1 MKPISN
7 DFRHL
12 CEFVGLDMEMSFQ
25 YHYHEVLDTIGDMFT
40 EMFKGLRDNFAK
52 EIEAV
57 CQQYPMEPFKFLDP
71 PLRLEYA
78 EGVAMLKQA
87 GKVWTFWETH
97 KIWKNLP
104 YGFDKSADLLSKYQ
118 NHKADFFKLCVLF
131 KMSEL

>member
-1 MKPISN
+1 
-7 DFRHL
+7 
-12 CEFVGLDMEMSFQ
+12 MSFQ
-25 YHYHEVLDTIGDMFT
+25 YHYHEVLDTIGGMFT

-87 GKVWTFWETH
+87 GNVWDSLFCV
-97 KIWKNLP
+97 
-104 YGFDKSADLLSKYQ
+104 FDPQATCEVVFIPGLDLSF
-118 NHKADFFKLCVLF
+118 AMVVGI
-131 KMSEL
+131 

>member
-1 MKPISN
+1 
-7 DFRHL
+7 
-12 CEFVGLDMEMSFQ
+12 MSFQ
-25 YHYHEVLDTIGDMFT
+25 YHYHEVLDTIGGMFT

-87 GKVWTFWETH
+87 GNVLDSRDRPRF
-97 KIWKNLP
+97 
-104 YGFDKSADLLSKYQ
+104 FDQVGHQTTNAST
-118 NHKADFFKLCVLF
+118 
-131 KMSEL
+131 

>member
-1 MKPISN
+1 MYFKPISN

-87 GKVWTFWETH
+87 GNFCSFFNVS
-97 KIWKNLP
+97 I
-104 YGFDKSADLLSKYQ
+104 YKYEDSILALQ
-118 NHKADFFKLCVLF
+118 WSLVL
-131 KMSEL
+131 

>member
-1 MKPISN
+1 MKFKIHEYVDFKLISD

-25 YHYHEVLDTIGDMFT
+25 YHYHEVLDTIGGMFT

-87 GKVWTFWETH
+87 GNV
-97 KIWKNLP
+97 
-104 YGFDKSADLLSKYQ
+104 
-118 NHKADFFKLCVLF
+118 
-131 KMSEL
+131 

>member
-1 MKPISN
+1 
-7 DFRHL
+7 
-12 CEFVGLDMEMSFQ
+12 MEMSFQ

-40 EMFKGLRDNFAK
+40 EMFKGLRDGFAK

-87 GKVWTFWETH
+87 GNVLDSLFYVFDRKLHLRGHIYINIRFLTASFTCEVIF
-97 KIWKNLP
+97 ISRLNLSLAMVV
-104 YGFDKSADLLSKYQ
+104 GTLGSLII
-118 NHKADFFKLCVLF
+118 VI
-131 KMSEL
+131 

>member
-1 MKPISN
+1 
-7 DFRHL
+7 
-12 CEFVGLDMEMSFQ
+12 MSFQ
-25 YHYHEVLDTIGDMFT
+25 YHYHEVLDTIGGMFT

-87 GKVWTFWETH
+87 GNVSLWLRLNYYTA
-97 KIWKNLP
+97 KIEKIKILGAVLELP
-104 YGFDKSADLLSKYQ
+104 ARQ
-118 NHKADFFKLCVLF
+118 
-131 KMSEL
+131 

>member
-87 GKVWTFWETH
+87 G
-97 KIWKNLP
+97 N
-104 YGFDKSADLLSKYQ
+104 
-118 NHKADFFKLCVLF
+118 VLF
-131 KMSEL
+131 NLSLGCFGFCDQPQSFLCF

>member
-1 MKPISN
+1 
-7 DFRHL
+7 
-12 CEFVGLDMEMSFQ
+12 MSFQ

-87 GKVWTFWETH
+87 GNVWDSLFYVFDRKLHAVIFILTGLTSLIHTICIQKYNFWPKNVGEKWSK
-97 KIWKNLP
+97 KIYIEIPPWLFLLLNL
-104 YGFDKSADLLSKYQ
+104 
-118 NHKADFFKLCVLF
+118 
-131 KMSEL
+131 

>member
-1 MKPISN
+1 
-7 DFRHL
+7 
-12 CEFVGLDMEMSFQ
+12 MEMSFQ

-87 GKVWTFWETH
+87 GNVWDSLFCVFDRKLYLRGHIHT
-97 KIWKNLP
+97 KII
-104 YGFDKSADLLSKYQ
+104 
-118 NHKADFFKLCVLF
+118 
-131 KMSEL
+131 

>member
-1 MKPISN
+1 
-7 DFRHL
+7 
-12 CEFVGLDMEMSFQ
+12 MSFQ

-87 GKVWTFWETH
+87 GNVWDSLF
-97 KIWKNLP
+97 
-104 YGFDKSADLLSKYQ
+104 YVFDR
-118 NHKADFFKLCVLF
+118 KLHAVIFTLTRPT
-131 KMSEL
+131 